1 MKSIKA
7 RWAALSRGQRIGTV
21 LGGLALLGGVVAVAA
36 YLYVKRPGD
45 KECNP
50 CTPLEQQAK
59 KKVPPDRTVDW
70 PRYGYDVER
79 TKFLDTPRV
88 KPPFKKVWKY
98 DDKELVEFAP
108 IVADGALYGIDNDG
122 VAFALDADTGKEI
135 WRERHSTLNASSPA
149 YQDGVLYSVSLE
161 PAQVIAVRARD
172 GKVLWKKDLPSRAES
187 SPLVVR
193 KRMYFGTE
201 AGTLFA
207 LDLKDGDTV
216 WETQLGGAV
225 KAAPAFDDGTLY
237 VGDYSGKMS
246 AVKAADGDVQWQ
258 TQDLG
263 TGVGSGRFYSTAAV
277 AFGRVYAGDVD
288 GRVYSFDQKDGGIV
302 WTFSAGNYVYS
313 GIAAGTTKKTKPTV
327 YFGSHDKYAYA
338 VDAEDG
344 DLIWKAEPGGQVSG
358 PATVIGPVVY
368 ISTFS
373 GDATSGFNIRSGR
386 TVFKFDEGEYGPAVS
401 DGEKLYVVGG
411 TTVTAY
417 DPVGLEG
424 KYEAKK
430 GQKGIIPPKEYRRL
444 LKEQKQKGD
453 GEQQA
458 KPKAKSKSKKPAG
471 KKGSKN
477 GG

>member
-1 MKSIKA
+1 M
-7 RWAALSRGQRIGTV
+7 
-21 LGGLALLGGVVAVAA
+21 
-36 YLYVKRPGD
+36 
-45 KECNP
+45 
-50 CTPLEQQAK
+50 
-59 KKVPPDRTVDW
+59 
-70 PRYGYDVER
+70 
-79 TKFLDTPRV
+79 
-88 KPPFKKVWKY
+88 
-98 DDKELVEFAP
+98 
-108 IVADGALYGIDNDG
+108 
-122 VAFALDADTGKEI
+122 
-135 WRERHSTLNASSPA
+135 
-149 YQDGVLYSVSLE
+149 
-161 PAQVIAVRARD
+161 
-172 GKVLWKKDLPSRAES
+172 
-187 SPLVVR
+187 VVR

-207 LDLKDGDTV
+207 LDIKDGDV
-216 WETQLGGAV
+216 AWQTQLGGAI

-246 AVKAADGDVQWQ
+246 AVKASDGAVRWQ

-288 GRVYSFDQKDGGIV
+288 GRVYSFDQKDGSIV

-313 GIAAGTTKKTKPTV
+313 GIAAASTKKTKPTV

-373 GDATSGFNIRSGR
+373 GDATSGFNIRTGR

-417 DPVGLEG
+417 DPVGLDG

-430 GQKGIIPPKEYRRL
+430 GQKGIIPPSQYRKL
-444 LKEQKQKGD
+444 LKEARKKDEGAAGG
-453 GEQQA
+453 GEPA
-458 KPKAKSKSKKPAG
+458 KPAG
-471 KKGSKN
+471 KKSSAKKQAGKQGSKN